1 MAEKR
6 KKKSNF
12 SIKRLIYNDKYL
24 IIFSLL
30 LAVVVWVVT
39 SLNIGIDET
48 KTVKIDVPIS
58 LGDEV
63 SEQLGMQYYSF
74 QNTIQV
80 SVTVSGAKFVVGQV
94 TQNDLSVKFD
104 TSNVNRTG
112 EQTIPITVSNAS
124 KSLDFDISSV
134 YPSSI
139 EAYFDVNESKA
150 FDIYLK
156 YDEDNVADGYTFGD
170 PVLSEDKV
178 IISGP
183 KTYVDKIERASVDVN
198 FGADVD
204 LTEPYNIDCNIDI
217 EGTGVETS
225 YLTITSRNDTETPIK
240 SVSVTLPVLKM
251 EKLPVSVNFEDEPS
265 DLPKDAIT
273 VEYSSKML
281 NAGLLD
287 SANINKAVIGTI
299 SFKNLTTGEN
309 KFTFDVTNL
318 QGITLLDKNIKKVT
332 ATVTVNSN
340 YTTQTI
346 SINKQSIIV
355 EGVPKGY
362 KAVVKSI
369 DSNRITVIAPKD
381 TTISDNDV
389 ELKCDVTEQKD
400 DNKYVIASRITSNN
414 TSWVYGT
421 YTATIELVKA

>member
-1 MAEKR
+1 
-6 KKKSNF
+6 
-12 SIKRLIYNDKYL
+12 
-24 IIFSLL
+24 
-30 LAVVVWVVT
+30 
-39 SLNIGIDET
+39 
-48 KTVKIDVPIS
+48 
-58 LGDEV
+58 
-63 SEQLGMQYYSF
+63 
-74 QNTIQV
+74 
-80 SVTVSGAKFVVGQV
+80 GQV